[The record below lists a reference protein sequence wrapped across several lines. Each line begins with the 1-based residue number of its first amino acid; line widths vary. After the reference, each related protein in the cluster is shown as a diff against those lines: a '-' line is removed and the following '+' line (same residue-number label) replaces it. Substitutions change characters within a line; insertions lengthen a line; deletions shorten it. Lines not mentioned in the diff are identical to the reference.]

1 MGRSALV
8 AGFIAAASLLAVPA
22 WADCVIPGPAPV
34 LPRGEV
40 ATHADMKIAHDALQT
55 YVNALESYQT
65 CLEKQITA
73 APPDTKPELK
83 LAWRAQGN
91 AAIDVAK
98 AASAR
103 YAEQYKIFKARQPPP
118 KQN

>member
-1 MGRSALV
+1 MGRAALV
-8 AGFIAAASLLAVPA
+8 AGFIAAASLFAGQA
-22 WADCVIPGPAPV
+22 WADCVLPGPEPV
-34 LPRGEV
+34 VPRGEV
-40 ATHADMKIAHDALQT
+40 ATHTDMKIGHDALQT
-55 YVNALESYQT
+55 YVNALESYQA

-91 AAIDVAK
+91 AAIDEAK
-98 AASAR
+98 AAAAR
-103 YAEQYKIFKARQPPP
+103 YAAQFKIFKARQPPP